1 MISAVRRVV
10 KLAQDLWILWH
21 RHSCQALLPVLSGKN
36 KYYCARLSARPARC
50 PLTPTIIF
58 ERARGSRGSPDR
70 AVFARAGVGEP
81 GSPER
86 AVFCAGWGGI
96 EMPSP
101 ANEPLRSLDFVA
113 QHLLPVLSGHDK
125 HHAHAFQLC
134 SRCPLIPLSS
144 LSEPAGAGAELARVG
159 EPRASRKDDSPPIQC
174 VHT

>member
-58 ERARGSRGSPDR
+58 ERARGSRGPQTAPFLRGLGWGSR
-70 AVFARAGVGEP
+70 

-113 QHLLPVLSGHDK
+113 QAPLACAVGTRQASCARLSAVQQMSSHPTIIFERARG
-125 HHAHAFQLC
+125 
-134 SRCPLIPLSS
+134 SRSRAC
-144 LSEPAGAGAELARVG
+144 EGRRAKG
-159 EPRASRKDDSPPIQC
+159 ESKR
-174 VHT
+174 

>member
-58 ERARGSRGSPDR
+58 ERARGSRGPQTAPFLRGLGWGSR
-70 AVFARAGVGEP
+70 

-113 QHLLPVLSGHDK
+113 Q
-125 HHAHAFQLC
+125 A
-134 SRCPLIPLSS
+134 PLACCCRDTTSIMRTPFR
-144 LSEPAGAGAELARVG
+144 GCGKTHFVFG
-159 EPRASRKDDSPPIQC
+159 ER
-174 VHT
+174 